1 MSFQVSLEICQGL
14 SIPERG
20 GKFIPPAR
28 NGEWKR
34 SGKWFCASLW
44 WYPEASLTCRLLR
57 GCRLS
62 SVSGSRQVLSLW
74 LFYMQAS
81 VSWTWCELQPGASA
95 GRQREVWHGPFWVRW
110 RPIMLQHS
118 ESSVKVVHDG
128 SPARRALQSRN
139 DKGLDKKLCNVLCKE
154 APDLSD
160 VVQCKPAGLSSFW
173 NVVFESEP
181 KIRTSKITP
190 RFLTELDGVIVDES
204 IWMVKS
210 CCRVGVAGKTR
221 SSVFPRLSCRWCSF
235 SHAEMSARQPEIRAD
250 TVGSSG
256 QNER

>member
-1 MSFQVSLEICQGL
+1 MRAATGSQCWETKRGVTWALLGSLKTNHAAAFWIICKGL
-14 SIPERG
+14 I
-20 GKFIPPAR
+20 
-28 NGEWKR
+28 
-34 SGKWFCASLW
+34 
-44 WYPEASLTCRLLR
+44 
-57 GCRLS
+57 
-62 SVSGSRQVLSLW
+62 
-74 LFYMQAS
+74 
-81 VSWTWCELQPGASA
+81 
-95 GRQREVWHGPFWVRW
+95 
-110 RPIMLQHS
+110 
-118 ESSVKVVHDG
+118 VHDG

-181 KIRTSKITP
+181 KIRISKITP